1 MLRWTFIGLMVGLVV
16 SSAHAEIY
24 RSVDAKGNVLFSDI
38 PAANAERVRLPPLSI
53 VPGMS
58 AEDLAR
64 ANSRGEAAKQNVS
77 RPNSYKVSFTSPSAN
92 QSFRKPSD
100 IIEVAVDTDVDL
112 VSGDQMNLFL
122 DNAPLTAGF
131 SASIPTESLDR
142 GAHVI
147 TARVMSNGRVIGEQS
162 VTVYVQQVSKLNQPQ
177 AKKKSQ

>member
-1 MLRWTFIGLMVGLVV
+1 MLRWKYIGLIFGLVV

-24 RSVDAKGNVLFSDI
+24 RSVDANGNVLFSDM

-58 AEDLAR
+58 ADDLAR
-64 ANSRGEAAKQNVS
+64 ANSRGDVAKQSAS
-77 RPNSYKVSFTSPSAN
+77 RPNSYKVSFTAPSAN

-112 VSGDQMNLFL
+112 ATGDQMSLFL

-131 SASIPTESLDR
+131 NASIPTESLDR
-142 GAHVI
+142 GAHVL
-147 TARVMSNGRVIGEQS
+147 TARVTSNGRVLGEQS
-162 VTVYVQQVSKLNQPQ
+162 VTVYVQQVSKMNQPQ
-177 AKKKSQ
+177 SKKKSQ